1 MENSFEWILSVGVF
15 LYRQNKRLL
24 LLMLLLIAFTPAK
37 SQSLTPIESGL
48 REALIDSLIVL
59 ESVRQEKARLERS
72 NDLYRSAYESEKM
85 AHDMTKVTQVKQ
97 HERCEEEKNDLRKEL
112 KANRSLM
119 TGERIGFI
127 AVIVLLLVVDR

>member
-1 MENSFEWILSVGVF
+1 
-15 LYRQNKRLL
+15 
-24 LLMLLLIAFTPAK
+24 
-37 SQSLTPIESGL
+37 
-48 REALIDSLIVL
+48 
-59 ESVRQEKARLERS
+59 
-72 NDLYRSAYESEKM
+72 M
-85 AHDMTKVTQVKQ
+85 AHDMTKVTQIKQ